1 MPDRCGYCETT
12 RPIGGTEIVIVSGLQ
27 KEAVWVEFCSN
38 CADKWVFTNA
48 ENGIKM
54 TVRELKNRAVAYG
67 TEVTRDV
74 DEVDELQKQ
83 LYGDS
88 A

>member
-12 RPIGGTEIVIVSGLQ
+12 RPVGGTEIVIVSGLQ
-27 KEAVWVEFCSN
+27 KEAVWVEFCSD
-38 CADKWVFTNA
+38 CADKWVFTNGVTG
-48 ENGIKM
+48 ESM
-54 TVRELKNRAVAYG
+54 TARELKDGA
-67 TEVTRDV
+67 TEVTRDA
-74 DEVDELQKQ
+74 DEVDELQRQ